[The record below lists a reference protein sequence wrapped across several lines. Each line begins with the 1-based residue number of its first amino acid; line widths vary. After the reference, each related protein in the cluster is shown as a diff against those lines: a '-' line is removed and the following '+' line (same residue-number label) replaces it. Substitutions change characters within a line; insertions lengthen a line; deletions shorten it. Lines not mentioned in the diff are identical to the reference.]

1 VTDPRPNRDSSESLP
16 SPDGLPRRRKPAAGR
31 TAAARRSTGEETEAR
46 EPITAEEE
54 ALADQLEAEVAAGDA
69 EVAAVDTEPELT
81 ETLRERGLRL
91 TPLEIA
97 RKIVD
102 AAEDKKAADIVLLD
116 VSELTSMA
124 DYFVI
129 CSGGSERQLGAI
141 GDGIAEKLRDDGV
154 RPIGRE
160 GGSNSHWTLLDF
172 GAVIVH
178 IFAVPERDYY
188 ALEKYWS
195 KAKVVV
201 RVQ

>member
-1 VTDPRPNRDSSESLP
+1 MP
-16 SPDGLPRRRKPAAGR
+16 SPDGLPRRRKAAPREAAGES
-31 TAAARRSTGEETEAR
+31 APEEV
-46 EPITAEEE
+46 
-54 ALADQLEAEVAAGDA
+54 LADRLEAEAAAA
-69 EVAAVDTEPELT
+69 EVPAAEEPEIP
-81 ETLRERGLRL
+81 ETLRERGARL
-91 TPLEIA
+91 SPLEVA

-129 CSGGSERQLGAI
+129 CSGGSERQLDAI
-141 GDGIAEKLRDDGV
+141 GDNVAEKLRDEGV

-160 GGSNSHWTLLDF
+160 GGANSHWTLLDF

-178 IFAVPERDYY
+178 VFAPPERDYY
-188 ALEKYWS
+188 QLERHWS
-195 KAKVVV
+195 KAKTVL

>member
-1 VTDPRPNRDSSESLP
+1 MTDSTP
-16 SPDGLPRRRKPAAGR
+16 SPAASSTETMPSPAGLPRRRKPPVRPAADEDP
-31 TAAARRSTGEETEAR
+31 AGEA
-46 EPITAEEE
+46 
-54 ALADQLEAEVAAGDA
+54 ALADALEAAVEAEAAAAEAVA
-69 EVAAVDTEPELT
+69 EPEIEESLKA
-81 ETLRERGLRL
+81 RGARL
-91 TPLEIA
+91 SALDIA

-102 AAEDKKAADIVLLD
+102 AAEDKKAAEIVLLD

-141 GDGIAEKLRDDGV
+141 GDGIAEKLRDEGV

-178 IFAVPERDYY
+178 IFAQPERDYY
-188 ALEKYWS
+188 QLERHWA
-195 KAKVVV
+195 KAKTVL

>member
-1 VTDPRPNRDSSESLP
+1 VTDSSPSTETMPR
-16 SPDGLPRRRKPAAGR
+16 PDGLPRRRKPAADE
-31 TAAARRSTGEETEAR
+31 AALADALEAAVETEAG
-46 EPITAEEE
+46 AE
-54 ALADQLEAEVAAGDA
+54 AAP
-69 EVAAVDTEPELT
+69 TEPEI
-81 ETLRERGLRL
+81 EESLRARGARL
-91 TPLEIA
+91 SALEVA

-102 AAEDKKAADIVLLD
+102 AAEDKKAADIVLLE
-116 VSELTSMA
+116 VTELTSMA

-141 GDGIAEKLRDDGV
+141 GDGIAAALRDEGV

-178 IFAVPERDYY
+178 IFAPPERDYY
-188 ALEKYWS
+188 QLERHWS
-195 KAKVVV
+195 KAKTVL

>member
-1 VTDPRPNRDSSESLP
+1 MP
-16 SPDGLPRRRKPAAGR
+16 SPDGLPRRRKPAP
-31 TAAARRSTGEETEAR
+31 SEA
-46 EPITAEEE
+46 
-54 ALADQLEAEVAAGDA
+54 ALADALEAAVEAPAGEAEIGADAAAA
-69 EVAAVDTEPELT
+69 EPQIT
-81 ETLRERGLRL
+81 ETLRERGARL
-91 TPLEIA
+91 SSLEVA

-102 AAEDKKAADIVLLD
+102 AAADKKAADIVLLD

-141 GDGIAEKLRDDGV
+141 GDNISEKLRDEGV

-160 GGSNSHWTLLDF
+160 GGSNSHWTLVDF

-178 IFAVPERDYY
+178 IFAPPERDYY
-188 ALEKYWS
+188 QLERHWS
-195 KAKVVV
+195 KARTVL